1 MYASHGFLRS
11 DIGDVDV
18 VFHDGLYHLFH
29 LVLPNHDF
37 IAHAVSEDG
46 LNWRR
51 VKNALFVGEP
61 GTWDDDML
69 WTMHVSQH
77 PDFGSPDHP
86 DAPRWR
92 MFYTGLARREYGR
105 IQRVGLATSNNL
117 LSWKRATSAPG
128 MPLEADGRY
137 YESSTEEGRH
147 WVSFRDP
154 FFHHDPET
162 GTRQLLVAGRVKTGP
177 VVRRG
182 CVARYAEQ
190 PDGSFEALPP
200 LHRPGI
206 YDDIEVPAVFRLGDR
221 HFMIGSI
228 REDVK
233 IHYWHAAS
241 ADGPFENFFDNVL
254 LPKGNYAGRITQLP
268 DGRVLLFNF
277 FAKKENHGGQEI
289 TRKLLPPPKELEIDD
304 SGRLRVK
311 SYLGYD
317 ALVESR
323 AHAAELCPLRPL
335 FEHDDAHGA
344 VDTDGTVHLS
354 TRSGYQGFLLQ
365 GEHANFRLRA
375 TLSLEGNGKCGML
388 LHCDAEGNGYY
399 LSLDLIKGVAQL
411 RAWGTRE
418 GGSVETAF
426 HYQPLQAGYW
436 ASNPDGPWDIQV
448 LSHGMYREVC
458 IEGQVLLT
466 LADDSFS
473 HGGLGFYTESAALR
487 VENLVVEELRAPVEE
502 DHQMP
507 FCTTSEPEHE
517 NLESVGGGPAMQTGP
532 QMV

>member
-37 IAHAVSEDG
+37 IAHAVSDDA

-51 VKNALFVGEP
+51 VKNALFVGDP
-61 GTWDDDML
+61 GDWDDDML
-69 WTMHVSQH
+69 WTMHVSRN
-77 PDFGSPDHP
+77 P
-86 DAPRWR
+86 DAGPGEPKWR

-105 IQRVGLATSNNL
+105 IQRVGLATSNDL
-117 LSWKRATSAPG
+117 LTWQRATGVPG
-128 MPLEADGRY
+128 LPIEADGRY
-137 YESSTEEGRH
+137 YESTTEEGRH

-162 GTRQLLVAGRVKTGP
+162 GTRELLVAGRVKTGP
-177 VVRRG
+177 VIRRG
-182 CVARYAEQ
+182 CVARYREKE
-190 PDGSFEALPP
+190 GGGFEALPP

-206 YDDIEVPAVFRLGDR
+206 YDDIEVPAVFRLGGK

-233 IHYWHAAS
+233 IHYWHAAD
-241 ADGPFENFFDNVL
+241 ADGPYENFFDNVL
-254 LPKGNYAGRITQLP
+254 LPKGNYAGRITKLP

-277 FAKKENHGGQEI
+277 FAKQEQIGGRDI
-289 TRKLLPPPKELEIDD
+289 VRKMLPPPKELEVGP
-304 SGRLRVK
+304 SGRLRVC
-311 SYLGYD
+311 SYSGYD
-317 ALVESR
+317 GMVER
-323 AHAAELCPLRPL
+323 ERTATELTPLRPL
-335 FEHDDAHGA
+335 FEHEDATGR
-344 VDTDGTVHLS
+344 VDGDGTVHLA

-365 GEHANFRLRA
+365 GEHQHFRLRG
-375 TLSLEGNGKCGML
+375 TLSLEGDGKCGML
-388 LHCDAEGNGYY
+388 VHCDGEGNGYY

-426 HYQPLQAGYW
+426 SYQSLQAGYW
-436 ASNPDGPWDIQV
+436 VSNPAGPWDIQV
-448 LSHGMYREVC
+448 LCHGMYVEVC
-458 IEGQVLLT
+458 INGQVLLT

-473 HGGLGFYTESAALR
+473 HGGVGFYTESAALR
-487 VENLVVEELRAPVEE
+487 VENLVVEELRAPLEE

-507 FCTTSEPEHE
+507 FCTTSEQDFDHAD
-517 NLESVGGGPAMQTGP
+517 VGPPVGAGVGVP
-532 QMV
+532 MV

>member
-37 IAHAVSEDG
+37 IAHAVSDDG

-61 GTWDDDML
+61 GAWDDDML
-69 WTMHVSQH
+69 WTMHVSKN
-77 PDFGSPDHP
+77 P
-86 DAPRWR
+86 DAGPGRPTWR

-105 IQRVGLATSNNL
+105 IQRVGLATSNDL
-117 LSWKRATSAPG
+117 LTWERSSSVPG
-128 MPLEADGRY
+128 LPIEADGRY

-154 FFHHDPET
+154 FFHFDPET
-162 GTRQLLVAGRVKTGP
+162 GTRELLVAARVKTGP

-190 PDGSFEALPP
+190 PDGSFEAMPP

-206 YDDIEVPAVFRLGDR
+206 YDDIEVPAVFRLGGR

-233 IHYWHAAS
+233 IHYWHAA
-241 ADGPFENFFDNVL
+241 AAEGPYENFFDNVL

-277 FAKKENHGGQEI
+277 FAKQEQVGGRDI
-289 TRKLLPPPKELEIDD
+289 VRKMLPPPKELRVDP
-304 SGRLRVK
+304 SGRLRVC
-311 SYLGYD
+311 SYSGYD
-317 ALVESR
+317 ALTQGER
-323 AHAAELCPLRPL
+323 AAAELCPLRPL
-335 FEHDDAHGA
+335 FEHADATGR
-344 VDTDGTVHLS
+344 VDPDGTVHLA

-365 GEHANFRLRA
+365 GEHHHFRLRA
-375 TLSLEGNGKCGML
+375 RLSLEGDGKCGML
-388 LHCDAEGNGYY
+388 LHCDGQGNGHF

-426 HYQPLQAGYW
+426 SYQSLQAGYW
-436 ASNPDGPWDIQV
+436 VSDPAGPWDIQV
-448 LSHGMYREVC
+448 LCHGMYVEVS
-458 IEGQVLLT
+458 INGQVLLT
-466 LADDSFS
+466 LADDSFA
-473 HGGLGFYTESAALR
+473 HGGLGFYTESAALK
-487 VENLVVEELRAPVEE
+487 VEGLVVEELRPPVEE

-507 FCTTSEPEHE
+507 FCTTSEQDFEHAD
-517 NLESVGGGPAMQTGP
+517 VGPPVTAGVGVP
-532 QMV
+532 MV